1 MQFKLKY
8 KLKIV
13 PKIVVNKMN
22 VNNKMDVGM
31 KNNKVTEVNKNQ
43 RNEIHLQSSPLISSM
58 SVNYIPAV
66 GGQQLFTS
74 FSNSNNNNINNNI
87 SNNNLHK

>member
-1 MQFKLKY
+1 MQFKLKH

-22 VNNKMDVGM
+22 VNNKMNF
-31 KNNKVTEVNKNQ
+31 NNRVTEIHQKQQ

-74 FSNSNNNNINNNI
+74 FNNSNNNNINNNI